1 MILKEFCVIMKIT
14 RHAELIAEMLPWTV
28 EHTSKVTSVTV
39 QQCNISPVKLGLRQ
53 AYKEI

>member
-1 MILKEFCVIMKIT
+1 MILEEFCVIMKIA
-14 RHAELIAEMLPWTV
+14 RHAELIAEMLPWIV